1 MEISKDK
8 RDRIIHQL
16 TLFYHTTGLPA
27 SFAFADGYLYYSV
40 PAVEESDKPCIY
52 EAVTKTAVWASLHAD
67 KSFLF
72 HEDEYHRCYLIA
84 SRLSFIQGF
93 IIVGP
98 FVTEEFSSHSVRNL
112 LIKHQL
118 PMEQET
124 DWRRHLSSLPQRN
137 SQQINY
143 LMESLSLSITVSPAN
158 TSYLEKQ
165 EEEWTP
171 PVNSSESFEEELP
184 VHYPYE
190 LEQEFLHHFKNG
202 DERAFTLL
210 TEFDSYSPYQLGTS
224 SIRANKNSLIILV
237 SLLVR
242 ASIEAG
248 AKACKMMKTG
258 ERIVQEVESGTRLQ
272 SSYTLKEET
281 IDIVSIFLREIK
293 EVLANSYSP
302 VVRQIISYI
311 EMNICKNVTLNDIAE
326 QCGRHPNYISG
337 LFKKETGQT
346 LQEYLLNERI
356 KRAKYFLAHSDHSL
370 IDVSHYSGFQ
380 SQSYFAYQ
388 FKKWTGTTP
397 RTYRNK
403 YQG

>member
-1 MEISKDK
+1 MGISKGN

-27 SFAFADGYLYYSV
+27 SFAFSDGYLYYSV
-40 PAVEESDKPCIY
+40 PAVEESDKPCLY
-52 EAVTKTAVWASLHAD
+52 EAVTQTAMWASLHAD
-67 KSFLF
+67 QSFLF
-72 HEDEYHRCYLIA
+72 HEDKYHRCYLIA
-84 SRLSFIQGF
+84 SRLSFIEGF
-93 IIVGP
+93 IIAGP

-112 LIKHQL
+112 LIELEL
-118 PMEQET
+118 PMKQESH
-124 DWRRHLSSLPQRN
+124 WRQHLNSLPKRN
-137 SQQINY
+137 SQQIHY
-143 LMESLSLSITVSPAN
+143 LMESLSLSVTASPARA
-158 TSYLEKQ
+158 SSLEKH
-165 EEEWTP
+165 EEEWIP
-171 PVNSSESFEEELP
+171 SVNNSEAFPEEMP

-190 LEQEFLHHFKNG
+190 LEQEFLYHLKNG
-202 DERAFTLL
+202 DERVFTLL
-210 TEFDSYSPYQLGTS
+210 TEFDSYSPYKLGATS
-224 SIRANKNSLIILV
+224 TRANKNSLIVLV

-242 ASIEAG
+242 ACIEAG

-258 ERIVQEVESGTRLQ
+258 ERIVQEIESSARLQ
-272 SSYTLKEET
+272 SPYMLKEET

-293 EVLANSYSP
+293 EVLANSHSP

-311 EMNICKNVTLNDIAE
+311 EMNICENVTLNDIAE

-356 KRAKYFLAHSDHSL
+356 KRAKYFLAYSDHSL
-370 IDVSHYSGFQ
+370 IDITHYSGFQ

-397 RTYRNK
+397 RIYRHK